1 MQTSHDKPTD
11 QQPERR
17 AQQLTLLELML
28 VIAGIALGLWVVIND
43 VREPAENS
51 DPLFL
56 KWVFGLVGV
65 LGGVAALGP
74 VLLLLERLKSRQRWG
89 PGKVLW
95 FSQGMASWLLWP
107 PVLYHRAVKGNLDQ
121 STAWVCYFYGTP
133 LMAIYVT
140 AALLAGGWF
149 RRRGRRF
156 RRLSWREQFG
166 LIMNLLWATTGLYVL
181 YLIYSEDWW

>member
-1 MQTSHDKPTD
+1 MQSPDHKPD
-11 QQPERR
+11 DHRPARR
-17 AQQLTLLELML
+17 AQQLTLQELML
-28 VIAGIALGLWVVIND
+28 LIAGIALGLWVVID
-43 VREPAENS
+43 GLREAAGQS
-51 DPLFL
+51 DPPFL
-56 KWVFGLVGV
+56 KWMFGLVGV

-74 VLLLLERLKSRQRWG
+74 VLLLIERLKTRERWG

-140 AALLAGGWF
+140 AALLAGGWL

-166 LIMNLLWATTGLYVL
+166 LIMNLLWATTGFYVL
-181 YLIYSEDWW
+181 YLIYRDE